1 MKKAEKLKTLSQT
14 LEHLTQKH
22 IQQVLC
28 NIIRILSIILTT
40 LPTSAGVERANSVLR
55 YAQIDFQN
63 TMSEDRFNSLL
74 LLYVYRDIKLDYKK
88 IVDMHVMRYPRS
100 MA

>member
-1 MKKAEKLKTLSQT
+1 MKKAEKLKTLSQK

-74 LLYVYRDIKLDYKK
+74 LLYVYRDIKLDYRK
-88 IVDMHVMRYPRS
+88 IVDMHVMRYPRR

>member
-28 NIIRILSIILTT
+28 NIIRIFSITLTT

-88 IVDMHVMRYPRS
+88 IVDMHVMRYPRR

>member
-1 MKKAEKLKTLSQT
+1 M
-14 LEHLTQKH
+14 EHLTQKH

-55 YAQIDFQN
+55 YAQTDFQN

-74 LLYVYRDIKLDYKK
+74 LLYVYRDIKLDYRK
-88 IVDMHVMRYPRS
+88 IVDMHVMRYPRR